1 MLFVQ
6 QWLTG
11 KHIKRERVQRQA
23 MIHKTLHRK
32 KKLGNANRTKTQG

>member
-11 KHIKRERVQRQA
+11 KHIKRERVKRQA

-32 KKLGNANRTKTQG
+32 INIKQYEPY